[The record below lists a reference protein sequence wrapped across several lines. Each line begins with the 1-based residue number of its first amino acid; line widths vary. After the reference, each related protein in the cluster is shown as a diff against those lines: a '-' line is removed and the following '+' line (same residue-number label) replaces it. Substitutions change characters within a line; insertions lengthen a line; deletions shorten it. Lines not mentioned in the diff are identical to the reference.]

1 MKRDNIIIV
10 PSGSPTIPFEE
21 ATGQVFRPLTN
32 DLLFHVV
39 LQNNNEAL
47 KSLICSL
54 LSLRNDEIKKVRL
67 LNPICYGQHINTKVI
82 VLDSKVLL
90 NNDTEINIEIQN
102 HNEDN
107 WNDRAVYYACRN
119 CAGLKT
125 GEEYTELKPFYQIG
139 IIDFDLP
146 GKSNEFYARYE
157 LCNISNPEE
166 RFNSKFKLSVLSLTQ
181 MDKATRQDIDSG
193 LLQWAKL
200 FKATSWDEIKS
211 LSDKYPELKEV
222 AQTMYTASAEDQ
234 IRYEMEMREKGE
246 RDRRWLINNA
256 LRKGKAE
263 GKEEGK
269 AEEYAIAK
277 QIIHLYFK
285 ENKSLE
291 EIAVALEVPLEKV
304 KGLVE

>member
-1 MKRDNIIIV
+1 MKRDKIIIV
-10 PSGSPTIPFEE
+10 PSGTPTTPFEE

-47 KSLICSL
+47 KRLICSL
-54 LSLRNDEIKKVRL
+54 LSLRNDEIKEVKL
-67 LNPICYGQHINTKVI
+67 LNPICYGQYTNTKVI

-146 GKSNEFYARYE
+146 GKSKEFYVRYE

-166 RFNSKFKLSVLSLTQ
+166 RFNSKFKISVLCLRQ
-181 MDKATRQDIDSG
+181 MDRATRQDIDSG

-211 LSDKYPELKEV
+211 LSYEYPELKEV
-222 AQTMYTASAEDQ
+222 AYTMYTASAEDQ

-263 GKEEGK
+263 
-269 AEEYAIAK
+269 EYAIAK
-277 QIIHLYFK
+277 QVIYLYFK
-285 ENKSLE
+285 ENKSIE
-291 EIAVALEVPLEKV
+291 EIAVTLDVPLEKV